1 MRIIN
6 LHCIRHGESVHNI
19 LYNKYGKKVFFDKR
33 YFDTDL
39 THKGFN
45 ESIDLGN
52 TWTDKNKID
61 IVFVSPLT
69 RTLKTATNIFKDT
82 NVPIVALECLREYPN
97 TLHTC
102 NARKNKSYLQN
113 IFPRINFDYLETEV
127 DPTWSEIDS
136 ESINSLLRR
145 INSFYDFIEKSNY
158 NNIALVGHNSFISMM
173 KDSKLNR
180 NEDGLE
186 ELKHCYP
193 YKLELKFNDY

>member
-19 LYNKYGKKVFFDKR
+19 LYKKYGKKVFFDKR

-45 ESIDLGN
+45 EANDLGN
-52 TWTDKNKID
+52 IWNNKYN
-61 IVFVSPLT
+61 VELVLVSPLT
-69 RTLKTATNIFKDT
+69 RTLKTATNIFRDT
-82 NVPIVALECLREYPN
+82 NVPIIALECLREYPN

-127 DPTWSEIDS
+127 DPSWNEFDS

-145 INSFYDFIEKSNY
+145 INVLFDFIEKSNY
-158 NNIALVGHNSFISMM
+158 KNIALVGHNSFISMM
-173 KDSKLNR
+173 KDGKLNR

-186 ELKHCYP
+186 ELKHCHP

>member
-6 LHCIRHGESVHNI
+6 LYCIRHGESIHNV
-19 LYNKYGKKVFFDKR
+19 LYKKYGKKVLFDKR

-45 ESIDLGN
+45 ESINLSNIWEDKYNMDL
-52 TWTDKNKID
+52 
-61 IVFVSPLT
+61 VLVSPLT
-69 RTLKTATNIFKDT
+69 RTIKTAINIFRDI
-82 NVPIVALECLREYPN
+82 NVPIIALECLREYPN
-97 TLHTC
+97 TLHNC

-113 IFPRINFDYLETEV
+113 TYPRVNFDYLETEV
-127 DPTWSEIDS
+127 DPTWSNNP

-145 INSFYDFIEKSNY
+145 INVLFDFVEKSNY

-173 KDSKLNR
+173 KDGRLN
-180 NEDGLE
+180 
-186 ELKHCYP
+186 KHDDCTESLLTCYP

>member
-6 LHCIRHGESVHNI
+6 LYCIRHGESIHNV
-19 LYNKYGKKVFFDKR
+19 LYNKYGKKVLFDKR

-45 ESIDLGN
+45 ESIHLSNIWEDKYNMDL
-52 TWTDKNKID
+52 
-61 IVFVSPLT
+61 VLVSPLT

-82 NVPIVALECLREYPN
+82 NTPIIALECLREYPN

-102 NARKNKSYLQN
+102 NARKNKSYLQD
-113 IFPRINFDYLETEV
+113 IYPIINFDYLETEV
-127 DPTWSEIDS
+127 DPTWTENNS

-145 INSFYDFIEKSNY
+145 INVLFDFVEKSNY
-158 NNIALVGHNSFISMM
+158 KNIALVGHNSFISMM
-173 KDSKLNR
+173 KDGRLNR
-180 NEDGLE
+180 HDDCTESL
-186 ELKHCYP
+186 LRCYP